1 MNVPLL
7 DLRPQYDALAA
18 DLEEAVL
25 RVMRSTQYIL
35 GPDVAELEREAAEY
49 CDSKHAIGVSSGSDA
64 LLVALMALDV
74 GPGDTVITSPYSF
87 FASGGCISR
96 LGARPVYVDVDPQS
110 YNLDPEKLAE
120 FLASDSPERA
130 ALKAIIPVHIF
141 GQCADMD
148 RINALACEH
157 RLPVIEDA
165 AQAIGSTYPSSAG
178 SPDSG
183 PVVRKAG
190 SMGLCGCFSFF
201 PSKNLGGV
209 GDGGLLTTNDDD
221 FAARVRSLRVHGAK
235 AGERYYYDAVGGNFR
250 LDTLQ
255 AAVLRVKLPH
265 LDAWSEARRRH
276 AAYYDEHLEVEA
288 LAKPVTVWGREHHI
302 YNQYVITLP
311 DRRDELQAHLKKH
324 GVATAIYYPRP
335 LHLQKCWEDLG
346 YGPGD
351 CPVSE
356 HAAEHTL
363 ALPVFPE
370 LNESMLAHVV
380 EKIHAFYG

>member
-25 RVMRSTQYIL
+25 RVLRSTQYIL
-35 GPDVAELEREAAEY
+35 GPDVAELESEAAEY
-49 CDSKHAIGVSSGSDA
+49 CGAKHAIGLSSGSDA

-74 GPGDTVITSPYSF
+74 GPGDTVVTSPYSF

-96 LGARPVYVDVDPQS
+96 LGARPVYLDVDPQS
-110 YNLDPEKLAE
+110 YNLDPDKLAE
-120 FLASDSPERA
+120 FLAGDSPERA

-165 AQAIGSTYPSSAG
+165 AQAIGASYPTA
-178 SPDSG
+178 SG
-183 PVVRKAG
+183 EVKKAG
-190 SMGLCGCFSFF
+190 NMGLCGCFSFF
-201 PSKNLGGV
+201 PSKNLGGA

-221 FAARVRSLRVHGAK
+221 FAVRVRSLRVHGAK
-235 AGERYYYDAVGGNFR
+235 VGERYYYDAVGGNFR
-250 LDTLQ
+250 LDSLQ

-276 AAYYDEHLEVEA
+276 ATYYDANLHADGLV
-288 LAKPVTVWGREHHI
+288 KPATVWGREHHI
-302 YNQYVITLP
+302 YNQYVITVA
-311 DRRDELQAHLKKH
+311 DKRDALQAHLKAH

-363 ALPVFPE
+363 ALPVYPE
-370 LNESMLAHVV
+370 LSEGMLAHVV
-380 EKIHAFYG
+380 EKIHAFYA